1 MLRGPGSTPW
11 HLQRFSKCSCSN
23 YTWLSKS
30 SLIKNKIE
38 VSLILLSLYKY
49 TKPNNCKYVL
59 VFHYFVLSP
68 PSPHQLTYMTVFS
81 TSILSFFIP
90 KPLASFQT
98 KKLITKKKVVLL
110 SWHSLIDN
118 EVCQRS
124 FGIQWWLRSDSVFE
138 AALFVSGNLFCL
150 EKWPFRIQH
159 GHVITAGA
167 KHWREPSEVRLIS
180 GMICMGRKIK
190 QCFLLQ
196 LLNKDNV
203 ILDSMTF
210 CLQVD
215 FMQNEFK

>member
-1 MLRGPGSTPW
+1 MSLFLLFCFIP
-11 HLQRFSKCSCSN
+11 HLHINLHVWQYFPPPF
-23 YTWLSKS
+23 YLF
-30 SLIKNKIE
+30 LHIKP
-38 VSLILLSLYKY
+38 LILFPDQK
-49 TKPNNCKYVL
+49 KKKKN
-59 VFHYFVLSP
+59 LSP
-68 PSPHQLTYMTVFS
+68 
-81 TSILSFFIP
+81 
-90 KPLASFQT
+90 K
-98 KKLITKKKVVLL
+98 KKKVVLL

-138 AALFVSGNLFCL
+138 AALFVSGNRFCM

-167 KHWREPSEVRLIS
+167 KHRLEPSEVRLIS
-180 GMICMGRKIK
+180 VMICMGRKIK